1 MAETSARISGTY
13 SVVGAQGG
21 ETTSGLAALIARI
34 KQDGVEAGE
43 VERRALLEAAR
54 QEAADIVTAGHKQAE
69 RVLKTAEQEATARR
83 AQLDA
88 ELRMAARDFVFR
100 FRERI
105 IQQVVGRV
113 ADAAAA
119 ATVGDD
125 AALAELVVQLLG
137 DRAMGATLTANPALQ
152 ARVRAALGARVDAA
166 IAAGGVELV
175 DSAGQGGFRLQ
186 RQGEH
191 FVWDVTEAAIARE
204 LAQLVGPDL
213 AAALANVGDGSQK
226 A

>member
-1 MAETSARISGTY
+1 MAETSTGFSGT
-13 SVVGAQGG
+13 SSGAG
-21 ETTSGLAALIARI
+21 ETTTGLAALIARL

-43 VERRALLEAAR
+43 AERRALLDAAR
-54 QEAADIVTAGHKQAE
+54 HDAAEIVAAAHKQAE
-69 RVLKTAEQEATARR
+69 RLVKTAEQEATARR

-105 IQQVVGRV
+105 IHQVVGRV

-119 ATVGDD
+119 ATVGND
-125 AALAELVVQLLG
+125 AALAELVVQLL
-137 DRAMGATLTANPALQ
+137 ASNASGATLTANAALQ
-152 ARVRAALGARVDAA
+152 AKVRAALGARVDAA
-166 IAAGGVELV
+166 IAGGDIELV
-175 DSAGQGGFRLQ
+175 DAAGQGGFRLQ
-186 RQGEH
+186 RRGEH

-213 AAALANVGDGSQK
+213 AAALAHIGDGSHQ